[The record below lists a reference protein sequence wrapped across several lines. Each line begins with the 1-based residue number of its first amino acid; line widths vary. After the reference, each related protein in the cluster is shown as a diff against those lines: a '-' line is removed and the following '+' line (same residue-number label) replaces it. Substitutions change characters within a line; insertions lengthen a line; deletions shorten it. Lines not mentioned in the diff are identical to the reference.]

1 MSAVDGTQHATRALV
16 SAYDH
21 ERGVAWIDSASGS
34 DNSRTFS
41 DEQEEGDDLYP
52 YEEEGMHALSS
63 LSSKSLLSK
72 RKDSLSSS
80 RRNKASSSS
89 RGNENNLHVGTL
101 SSSIFSDNS
110 DNSFSSAHHR
120 RHRRKQSKGE
130 EGQEAG
136 EEIEEDDEEDDEEE
150 EEETWPTMPVED
162 VVDRLVFTCPKCGRR

>member
-21 ERGVAWIDSASGS
+21 ERGVAWVDSASGS
-34 DNSRTFS
+34 DKSRTFS
-41 DEQEEGDDLYP
+41 DDQEEGDDLYP

-80 RRNKASSSS
+80 RKNKASSSS
-89 RGNENNLHVGTL
+89 RGNDNNVHVGTL
-101 SSSIFSDNS
+101 SSSIFSGDNS

-130 EGQEAG
+130 EAG
-136 EEIEEDDEEDDEEE
+136 EEIGEDDEEDEEEE